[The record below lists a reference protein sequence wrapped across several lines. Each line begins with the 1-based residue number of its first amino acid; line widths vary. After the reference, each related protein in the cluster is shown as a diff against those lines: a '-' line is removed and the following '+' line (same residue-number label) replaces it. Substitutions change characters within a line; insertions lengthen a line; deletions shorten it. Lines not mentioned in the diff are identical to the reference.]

1 MNFVADF
8 EFRENPRIDN
18 LTNYLNLDSNF
29 EIQILKDQI
38 RESIN
43 WPSFNFSM
51 PISKHNSRNEMMK
64 YPPNQFSM
72 PNMKDNKSLR

>member
-43 WPSFNFSM
+43 
-51 PISKHNSRNEMMK
+51 
-64 YPPNQFSM
+64 
-72 PNMKDNKSLR
+72 